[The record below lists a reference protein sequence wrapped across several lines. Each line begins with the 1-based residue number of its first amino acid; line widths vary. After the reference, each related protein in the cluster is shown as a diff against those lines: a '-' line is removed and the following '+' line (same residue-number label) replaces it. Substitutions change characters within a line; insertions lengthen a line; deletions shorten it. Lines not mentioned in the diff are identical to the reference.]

1 MATRK
6 KVLIVGGGFAGLNA
20 AKIFGKKGH
29 DFDVTILDRH
39 NYHLFQPLLYQVA
52 MAGLSPG
59 DIATPLRT
67 ELATYKNVRVLLA
80 EAQSV
85 DLAGRKVLTDI
96 GPIDYDYLIMACG
109 AQHSYFGHNEWEP
122 FAPGLKSLEQATE
135 IRRRVLLAFEM
146 AEREDDPVHERQLL
160 TFVIVGGGPT
170 GCELA
175 GTMGEITRFTLS
187 RDFRHIDPRQAR
199 IILIEAGPRILPSFD
214 PKLSQ
219 RAARDLENLGVTI
232 WTNSRVTNI
241 EEGAVTLGAEVLK
254 AATILWAAGVA
265 PAQINATLGAPL
277 DRSGRVIV
285 GPDLSLE
292 KHPEVFVLGDQA
304 CFIEDGKPLPGLA
317 PVAMQQGRAAART
330 ILADLK
336 GKKREVFHYVNKGQ
350 MATIGRSRAVAE
362 SGGFKFGGFLAWLT
376 WLLVH
381 IYYLVGFKNRVVVLF
396 QWVWAYATFRRGAQ
410 LIVNKEWRMFP
421 SVKVNAETAMP
432 KPVSKPITS

>member
-1 MATRK
+1 MVTRK

-20 AKIFGKKGH
+20 AKIFGKKGR
-29 DFDVTILDRH
+29 DVDVTILDRH

-59 DIATPLRT
+59 DIAIPLRT
-67 ELATYKNVRVLLA
+67 ELSSYQNVRVLLA
-80 EAQSV
+80 EAKSV
-85 DLAGRKVLTDI
+85 DLASRKVITDI
-96 GPIDYDYLIMACG
+96 GAIDYDYLILACG

-135 IRRRVLLAFEM
+135 IRRRVFLAFEM
-146 AEREDDPVHERQLL
+146 AERENNPEHERELQ

-175 GTMGEITRFTLS
+175 GTMGEITRYALK
-187 RDFRHIDPRQAR
+187 RDFRHIDPRRSR

-214 PKLSQ
+214 AKLSQ

-232 WTNSRVTNI
+232 WTNSRVTKI
-241 EEGAVTLGAEVLK
+241 EEGAVTLGNETLR

-265 PAQINATLGAPL
+265 PAQINATLGVPL
-277 DRSGRVIV
+277 DRTGRVV
-285 GPDLSLE
+285 VSPDLSLVN
-292 KHPEVFVLGDQA
+292 HSEVFVLGDQA
-304 CFIEDGKPLPGLA
+304 CFEENGTPLPGLA
-317 PVAMQQGRAAART
+317 PVAMQQGRAAARA
-330 ILADLK
+330 ILCDMD
-336 GKKREVFHYVNKGQ
+336 GKKRKVFHYVNKGQ
-350 MATIGRSRAVAE
+350 MATIGRSKAVAE
-362 SGGFKFGGFLAWLT
+362 SGGFKFGGFIAWLA

-396 QWVWAYATFRRGAQ
+396 QWVWAYATFKRGAQ

-421 SVKVNAETAMP
+421 PA
-432 KPVSKPITS
+432 